1 MNDVL
6 TILNGYHQSMNGEFK
21 INGPAINTNTC
32 NKLLSA
38 FLVLLISHHLHT
50 DDGHC
55 EVVETLYILYSNIAQ
70 NAIWERVTK

>member
-1 MNDVL
+1 MVN
-6 TILNGYHQSMNGEFK
+6 FK
-21 INGPAINTNTC
+21 INGPAINMNTC

-55 EVVETLYILYSNIAQ
+55 EVVETL
-70 NAIWERVTK
+70 